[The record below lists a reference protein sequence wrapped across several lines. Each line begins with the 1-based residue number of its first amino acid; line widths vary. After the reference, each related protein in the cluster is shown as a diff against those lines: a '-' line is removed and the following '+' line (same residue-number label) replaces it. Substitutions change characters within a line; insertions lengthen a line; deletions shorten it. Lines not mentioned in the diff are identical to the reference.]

1 MGEDQVNFQPQGV
14 AVLSDGREIVPESQ
28 AEMDFL
34 TNVVNSNRTDAEK
47 ERIASMG
54 ALFSPTT
61 FDINFSNDK
70 RAKLPTDLDPQLR
83 QMIRES

>member
-1 MGEDQVNFQPQGV
+1 MGDNQVNFQPKGV

-34 TNVVNSNRTDAEK
+34 NNVVGSTRTDAEK
-47 ERIASMG
+47 ERIAKLG
-54 ALFSPTT
+54 VLFSPST
-61 FDINFSNDK
+61 FDINFSND
-70 RAKLPTDLDPQLR
+70 RRSQLPTDLDPQIR